1 MLSRTSSMNVP
12 KAWEWSQENFGKQ
25 QLMSLECTTQFQ
37 NGIHLPLGMGSE
49 QQAQSISWLPNN
61 DSQHLMLTEDQSLLH
76 QRNTCLRLQLG
87 GQYHYPPYG
96 LNFLLDKN
104 MKPDGKMNMQGPPLD
119 HQVGE
124 SARYGVDINTGGIID
139 TFANFVW
146 EPAVVKIN
154 AINAATEAACLI
166 LSVDETVKNPK
177 VSRRVH
183 KEMLLLERWVE
194 GVAGQV
200 SVAVEGECDGVEL
213 LGFEDA
219 KDFLE

>member
-1 MLSRTSSMNVP
+1 
-12 KAWEWSQENFGKQ
+12 
-25 QLMSLECTTQFQ
+25 MSL
-37 NGIHLPLGMGSE
+37 
-49 QQAQSISWLPNN
+49 
-61 DSQHLMLTEDQSLLH
+61 
-76 QRNTCLRLQLG
+76 
-87 GQYHYPPYG
+87 
-96 LNFLLDKN
+96 
-104 MKPDGKMNMQGPPLD
+104 
-119 HQVGE
+119 GE

-146 EPAVVKIN
+146 EHAIVKIN
-154 AINAATEAACLI
+154 AINATTEAACLI

-200 SVAVEGECDGVEL
+200 SVAVEGECEGVEL
-213 LGFEDA
+213 FGFEDA